1 MFSSSYLWLKLGVGL
16 IILSLMG
23 LYSQSIGRAEDGRS
37 INRIKMCVIT
47 PSKCIEQ
54 VLVMRVKIKEVSDLS
69 VRVQVKVGGSY
80 LAAPP
85 IKVHGLTGQK
95 SPGRIIDVLGTFE
108 EDGRFLVSRQR
119 EDDWIQTTKYVVSI
133 FGVVV
138 VLFVFFHF
146 FTPTK
151 ESIFPLS
158 QRSEG

>member
-1 MFSSSYLWLKLGVGL
+1 MFSSSYLWPKLGVGL
-16 IILSLMG
+16 IILLLMG
-23 LYSQSIGRAEDGRS
+23 LYSQNIGRDEDERA
-37 INRIKMCVIT
+37 INRIKLCVTT
-47 PSKCIEQ
+47 PSKCIKQ

-69 VRVQVKVGGSY
+69 VRVHVKVGRSY
-80 LAAPP
+80 LAASP

-95 SPGRIIDVLGTFE
+95 SPGRIIDVLGTFK

-146 FTPTK
+146 FKPTK
-151 ESIFPLS
+151 GSFFPLS
-158 QRSEG
+158 QRSEI

>member
-1 MFSSSYLWLKLGVGL
+1 
-16 IILSLMG
+16 MG
-23 LYSQSIGRAEDGRS
+23 LYSQNIGRDQDERS

-47 PSKCIEQ
+47 PSECIQQ

-69 VRVQVKVGGSY
+69 VRAQAKVGRSY
-80 LAAPP
+80 FAAHP
-85 IKVHGLTGQK
+85 IKVYGLSGQK

-108 EDGRFLVSRQR
+108 VDGGFLVSRQR

-158 QRSEG
+158 QRSEL